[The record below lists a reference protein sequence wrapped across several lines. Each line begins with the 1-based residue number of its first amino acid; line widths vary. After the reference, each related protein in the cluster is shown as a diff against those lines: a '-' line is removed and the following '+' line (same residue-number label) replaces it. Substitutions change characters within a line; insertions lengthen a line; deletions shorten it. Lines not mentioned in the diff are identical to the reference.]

1 MLELDIGFQIP
12 DAAAQAKQL
21 GRIATL
27 GIGATGP
34 VGRKDASCVNESLT
48 GVMMVKTTRA

>member
-21 GRIATL
+21 GCIATW
-27 GIGATGP
+27 GKGDKGP
-34 VGRKDASCVNESLT
+34 MGWKDASCVNESLT
-48 GVMMVKTTRA
+48 GVMMVKTTPA